1 MHTILPT
8 SGHLQYNALPGGFL
22 TDPVAPRDG
31 RAELGASAPRA
42 ISPEPPMTDPSASQ
56 VNRPAYDSLAA
67 REKRVVDAIL
77 KRVTISRDT
86 SAEFDEKRTVGQR
99 LADQIASFGGSW
111 PFIIIFLV
119 SLGAWVLLN
128 TALLRGKAFDPY
140 PYILLNLFLSMLA
153 SLQAPIILMS
163 QNRVSARDRLD
174 ASHDYEVNL
183 KAEMEIQQL
192 HEKID
197 QLQHE
202 RWSELIKIQDQQV
215 KLLQE
220 LCSR

>member
-1 MHTILPT
+1 MSNPADH
-8 SGHLQYNALPGGFL
+8 Q
-22 TDPVAPRDG
+22 APSHR
-31 RAELGASAPRA
+31 
-42 ISPEPPMTDPSASQ
+42 
-56 VNRPAYDSLAA
+56 YDTLAA
-67 REKRVVDAIL
+67 RERRVVDAIL
-77 KRVTISRDT
+77 KRLTISRDT
-86 SAEFDEKRTVGQR
+86 AAEFDDRRTVGQR
-99 LADQIASFGGSW
+99 LADRIASFGGSW

-119 SLGAWVLLN
+119 ALAAWVALN
-128 TALLRGKAFDPY
+128 TLVLRGKAFDPF

-153 SLQAPIILMS
+153 SLQAPIIMMS
-163 QNRVSARDRLD
+163 QNRLSAKDRLD

-202 RWSELIKIQDQQV
+202 RWAELIRIQDQQV
-215 KLLQE
+215 KLLQD